1 VPGRRG
7 EVDMTR
13 FVHLVSLLAVI
24 AVPLVG
30 WFAEDWSGG
39 TTLAVYW
46 FETVAMCL
54 FILARM
60 VLHRCWTPR
69 RGHFQYVAPSGVRRG
84 SQTSSFVTGFAISS
98 LAFCM
103 AHGVFLG
110 TILFL
115 LDHNGGRALADVSWR
130 SVAFGCLTVF
140 AFLAVGFFADLL
152 SLRRWSF
159 WQIEQTARRGLGR
172 VVVVHL
178 TIVFGL
184 IGVAVT
190 GAPDALFG
198 VFVVLKSLFALGTAL
213 PQWEPAAAP
222 GWLSRVMN
230 GIPNVHPGRRFE
242 DLWTEDRADEIER
255 RERNERPWVA
265 ARR

>member
-1 VPGRRG
+1 
-7 EVDMTR
+7 MTR

-24 AVPLVG
+24 AVPMVG
-30 WFAEDWSGG
+30 WFVEDWSGG

-46 FETVAMCL
+46 FETLVMC
-54 FILARM
+54 FCIFARM
-60 VLHRCWTPR
+60 VLHRRWTPR
-69 RGHFQYVAPSGVRRG
+69 RGHFQYAAPSGARRG
-84 SQTSSFVTGFAISS
+84 SQASSFLTGFAISS

-110 TILFL
+110 TVLFL
-115 LDHNGGRALADVSWR
+115 LDRNGERALADVSWR
-130 SVAFGCLTVF
+130 SVGLGCLTVF
-140 AFLAVGFFADLL
+140 IFLAVDFLADLP

-159 WQIEQTARRGLGR
+159 WQIEQTAHRGLGR
-172 VVVVHL
+172 ISVVHL

-230 GIPNVHPGRRFE
+230 GIPTVHPGRRFE

-255 RERNERPWVA
+255 RQRNERPWVA